1 MIAQIL
7 STCFMKQALKGD
19 KLVRSSRVFKL
30 QHIFS
35 AAHSQAAAATYLC
48 IRGVQIPLQHA
59 KTGKDSVQGLDDT
72 PLTYVDTLPALE
84 ALASELASASE
95 VAVDL
100 EAHSYRSFQGFC
112 CLMQISTRQ
121 ADYLVDVI
129 TLRSAIGPCLGPLF
143 ADAKACTHSL

>member
-1 MIAQIL
+1 MR
-7 STCFMKQALKGD
+7 K
-19 KLVRSSRVFKL
+19 SS
-30 QHIFS
+30 
-35 AAHSQAAAATYLC
+35 
-48 IRGVQIPLQHA
+48 
-59 KTGKDSVQGLDDT
+59 KDGVQGLDET

-84 ALASELASASE
+84 ELASELALASE

-129 TLRSAIGPCLGPLF
+129 TLRSAIGPCLGPCF
-143 ADAKACTHSL
+143 TDAKACTPSL

>member
-1 MIAQIL
+1 MATSLWGVLGCPGCNSSFQQL
-7 STCFMKQALKGD
+7 TVKQVL
-19 KLVRSSRVFKL
+19 LLICVSETRRYLFSMRSL
-30 QHIFS
+30 
-35 AAHSQAAAATYLC
+35 LN
-48 IRGVQIPLQHA
+48 
-59 KTGKDSVQGLDDT
+59 DVQGLDET

-84 ALASELASASE
+84 ALASELALASE

-129 TLRSAIGPCLGPLF
+129 RLRSAIGPCLGPFF